1 MTLDKHQID
10 GLAQIS
16 SKILLAS
23 DFEQLI
29 RGCYTRIGSAPAK
42 GNRVKVWWSH
52 PTFSRVEAIYSPD
65 LTLVITAYTHQQP
78 VVADCGAITLWRTA
92 MVSTLNAKVAIVT
105 GSSSE
110 LVGQR

>member
-29 RGCYTRIGSAPAK
+29 RDAGYTRIGSAPAK

-65 LTLVITAYTHQQP
+65 LTLVITAYHTNSP
-78 VVADCGAITLWRTA
+78 
-92 MVSTLNAKVAIVT
+92 
-105 GSSSE
+105 
-110 LVGQR
+110 